1 MCGVNKHPILNW
13 MQAVM
18 LFCMLI
24 LPRYL
29 RKFVCF
35 SELWCWNNLFPQS
48 ILQVLEVVVEAV
60 DVVEEA
66 VGVEG
71 EVDEEAAVEDEEVE
85 PS

>member
-1 MCGVNKHPILNW
+1 M
-13 MQAVM
+13 
-18 LFCMLI
+18 
-24 LPRYL
+24 
-29 RKFVCF
+29 
-35 SELWCWNNLFPQS
+35 
-48 ILQVLEVVVEAV
+48 VVEAV